1 MNKAGRLFSVIQ
13 VFGLIVLRSLRTL
26 SWQIAAKKTIYVKS
40 WFGALGNNIIQLAQ
54 AEFLAEKSGATV
66 YAPPHPFLRVGD
78 RYTLHDIKLSPPPE
92 LIYLTSELF
101 LADLQA
107 RDLQGR
113 DLPDRDAP
121 PKLNGSA
128 LLRSFYYRYDVQPFA
143 LKLPDYRRI
152 LQSKI
157 LPLIPY
163 EPDTAITDETLVIH
177 IRSGDIFQD
186 KYPHLA
192 YVQPPLSFY
201 LNIIQKYNYQDVVIV
216 TQADLQNPCI
226 EQLQR
231 HLPGVRVQASSL
243 AADIGT
249 ILRARHLVVGLSTF
263 SVVLGFCSSQIRQMY
278 VPVFD
283 VKPGYWRV
291 NFWSDLLRL
300 TVQDGQAIATD
311 TLDFTINRIAIPD
324 YIEVGSW
331 KNTPK
336 QRQLMIEHSL
346 EGKGERG

>member
-13 VFGLIVLRSLRTL
+13 VFGLIALRSLRTL

-54 AEFLAEKSGATV
+54 AEFLVEKTQAVV
-66 YAPPHPFLRVGD
+66 YTPPHSFLRVGD
-78 RYTLHDIKLSPPPE
+78 RYLLHDIQLSPPPE
-92 LIYLTSELF
+92 LLYLTSELF

-113 DLPDRDAP
+113 DPLS
-121 PKLNGSA
+121 KLDGSA
-128 LLRSFYYRYDVQPFA
+128 LLRSFFYRYDVQPLA

-201 LNIIQKYNYQDVVIV
+201 LNIIQKYNYQDVVVV
-216 TQADLQNPCI
+216 TQADLQNPCV

-231 HLPGVRVQASSL
+231 QLPGVRVQASSL

-249 ILRARHLVVGLSTF
+249 ILQARHLVVGLSTF
-263 SVVLGFCSSQIRQMY
+263 SVALGFCSSQIRQMY

-283 VKPGYWRV
+283 VKQGYWRV

-300 TVQDGQAIATD
+300 TVQDGRAIATD
-311 TLDFTINRIAIPD
+311 TLDFTIHRIAIPN
-324 YIEVGSW
+324 YTEVGSW

-336 QRQLMIEHSL
+336 QRLLMIEHSL
-346 EGKGERG
+346 DGVRG